1 MYAVNTLA
9 VSFFTGKFYFDIF
22 ARKDLFSFVDNNMR
36 VCFFFLV
43 AFIDIVAIRK
53 E

>member
-1 MYAVNTLA
+1 MPLILA
-9 VSFFTGKFYFDIF
+9 VSFFTGKFDFDIF

-36 VCFFFLV
+36 ACFFFLV
-43 AFIDIVAIRK
+43 TFIDIVAIRK